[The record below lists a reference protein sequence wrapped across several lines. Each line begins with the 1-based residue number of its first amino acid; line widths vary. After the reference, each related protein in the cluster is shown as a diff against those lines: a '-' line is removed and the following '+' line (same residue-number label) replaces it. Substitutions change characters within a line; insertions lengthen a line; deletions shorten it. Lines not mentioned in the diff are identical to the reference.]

1 MSNVEEVT
9 TTGYRCKEC
18 GKIYMDK
25 QLAELCHKHYYC
37 EVCGKETE
45 RYWLICDSCR
55 EKKQYKEATKISYK
69 EYLEKYPGYMIYD
82 GSDYYQD
89 LDELIEMYECDDKQ
103 LPKYVYGTIKERI
116 EVNIENAIEC
126 AEEDSNCEDFSFD
139 NTEELIE
146 MVNKW
151 NEKNGT
157 FVYYVQDKLIILL
170 TEEDFK

>member
-9 TTGYRCKEC
+9 VTGYKCKTC
-18 GKIYMDK
+18 GKVYIDK
-25 QLAELCHKHYYC
+25 YLAELCHKKYYC

-55 EKKQYKEATKISYK
+55 EKKQYNEATKISYK

-89 LDELIEMYECDDKQ
+89 LDELIEMYEWDDKQ
-103 LPKYVYGTIKERI
+103 LPEYVYGTIKERI

-139 NTEELIE
+139 NTEELIKY
-146 MVNKW
+146 VDDWNKT
-151 NEKNGT
+151 NGT
-157 FVYYVQDKLIILL
+157 YMYYVNTKLIILL